1 MAQFAGSRAG
11 FLAQPN
17 FSTSHQ
23 AASPVLLLAFK
34 PSFIL
39 WACFECERVR
49 ELRKIV
55 VQGLLMVSNQLDL
68 YFILFFCHPT
78 AYGVPGPGIRSE
90 LQLQPKLQLRQCP
103 IRNPVCWARDRIC
116 IPALP
121 RHCRSCCTTAGT
133 PQLDLLLS
141 VIAATAPARGVFVS
155 VVL

>member
-1 MAQFAGSRAG
+1 MAYS
-11 FLAQPN
+11 L
-17 FSTSHQ
+17 Q
-23 AASPVLLLAFK
+23 AAELGFSPSPTSQQAVRLPLQLLPLAFK

-55 VQGLLMVSNQLDL
+55 VQGLRMVSNQRDL
-68 YFILFFCHPT
+68 YFFFGHPT
-78 AYGVPGPGIRSE
+78 AYGVPGLGIRSE
-90 LQLQPKLQLRQCP
+90 LQLQPKPQLRQCP

-133 PQLDLLLS
+133 PRLYFFFFPS
-141 VIAATAPARGVFVS
+141 VNPTYT
-155 VVL
+155 